1 MNSKYSPAYKC
12 DLLNRST
19 PCAFRSR
26 SHNARS
32 CCSYRSYAIVAR
44 ERLEAMVQL
53 QTCDRACR
61 SHIAPT
67 AMRPIGRL
75 ATNPPDLSL
84 MVLWC
89 ALYCVCCARRCR
101 LHACSCSILKSGATD
116 AQSSFWMSMIDEDSL
131 CDGTGVLLVAWG
143 HPLRPHQVGIRAG
156 RRAGRSAG
164 MWAGMR
170 VGKGS
175 GRRWMVDAISRRS
188 YYGSTG
194 CGLPY
199 A

>member
-1 MNSKYSPAYKC
+1 MPFDLAAIMQGPAAPI
-12 DLLNRST
+12 DRT
-19 PCAFRSR
+19 PIDRTQSLPVSDWR
-26 SHNARS
+26 PWSS
-32 CCSYRSYAIVAR
+32 S
-44 ERLEAMVQL
+44 M
-53 QTCDRACR
+53 TCDRACR

-131 CDGTGVLLVAWG
+131 CDGTGVLLVACG